1 MTTTRPAFLTEP
13 YGAYYHREVP
23 EEDAEL
29 THTGPGT
36 PCGEY
41 LRRFWQPVAHSE
53 ELLDLPLRIQIMGED
68 LVAFRDKGGKVGV
81 LELHCPHRGTSLEFG
96 VVEERGIRCCYHGW
110 QFDVDGTILDTPGE
124 PANSTLK
131 DRLRQGSYPV
141 HEYRRLVFAYMGPPD
156 KRPPFPV
163 YDVFDR
169 PGFRLEVGTKNVKHC
184 NWLQIMDNV
193 VDPVHESFLHAR
205 VSNVQFTDVEGRPM
219 EGLKDVGEF
228 DVMET
233 PVGLNCFQTRRVGE
247 DIWSRAIEWVIP
259 NIAQI
264 PDPRALPP
272 EYVNG
277 QEMLCALPRIFRW
290 RVPKNDTETLEFT
303 FVRVPEGEEDE
314 YTKNPGFAV
323 AAQLA
328 GRARSYED
336 RQRYPADYDA
346 QVGQRMIARHA
357 LEHLATTDRGVIQ
370 MRKMMREGI
379 RAVAWGEDPKGLN
392 TKGEGRVSTYG
403 SDTILRVAP
412 AGSEED
418 DRELVR
424 ETGLRLAAG
433 FLERPPSR
441 VAGSW

>member
-1 MTTTRPAFLTEP
+1 MTTTKPPFLSLP
-13 YGAYYHREVP
+13 FGAYFHREVP
-23 EEDAEL
+23 DEDAEL

-41 LRRFWQPVAHSE
+41 LRRFWQPVAHSDD
-53 ELLDLPLRIQIMGED
+53 LRDLPVRLEIMGEE
-68 LVAFRDKGGKVGV
+68 LVAFRDGSGNVGL

-96 VVEERGIRCCYHGW
+96 VIEQKGIRCCYHGW
-110 QFDVDGTILDTPGE
+110 QFDVDGSILDTPGE
-124 PANSTLK
+124 PPTSTLK

-141 HEYRRLVFAYMGPPD
+141 QEYRGLVFAYMGPPD
-156 KRPPFPV
+156 KQPPFPV

-205 VSNVQFTDVEGRPM
+205 VSNVQFTDAEGRPM

-233 PVGLNCFQTRRVGE
+233 PVGLNCFQTRRVGP
-247 DIWSRAIEWVIP
+247 DIWSRTIEWVIP

-264 PDPRALPP
+264 PDPRVLPP
-272 EYVNG
+272 DYPDG

-314 YTKNPGFAV
+314 YTTNPGFAV

-328 GRARSYED
+328 GRARSYEE

-346 QVGQRMIARHA
+346 QVGQRLIARHA

-370 MRKMMREGI
+370 MRKLMREGI
-379 RAVAWGEDPKGLN
+379 RAVARGEDPKGLH
-392 TKGEGRVSTYG
+392 TAGEGPVSTYG
-403 SDTILRVAP
+403 NDTILRIAY
-412 AGSEED
+412 ADSD
-418 DRELVR
+418 AADRELVR
-424 ETGLRLAAG
+424 ETGRKLASG
-433 FLERPPSR
+433 FNERPPSR
-441 VAGSW
+441 VRGSW

>member
-233 PVGLNCFQTRRVGE
+233 PVGLSCFQTRRVGG
-247 DIWSRAIEWVIP
+247 RH
-259 NIAQI
+259 
-264 PDPRALPP
+264 L
-272 EYVNG
+272 
-277 QEMLCALPRIFRW
+277 
-290 RVPKNDTETLEFT
+290 
-303 FVRVPEGEEDE
+303 
-314 YTKNPGFAV
+314 V
-323 AAQLA
+323 A
-328 GRARSYED
+328 
-336 RQRYPADYDA
+336 
-346 QVGQRMIARHA
+346 
-357 LEHLATTDRGVIQ
+357 
-370 MRKMMREGI
+370 
-379 RAVAWGEDPKGLN
+379 
-392 TKGEGRVSTYG
+392 
-403 SDTILRVAP
+403 
-412 AGSEED
+412 
-418 DRELVR
+418 
-424 ETGLRLAAG
+424 
-433 FLERPPSR
+433 RPSS
-441 VAGSW
+441 G

>member
-1 MTTTRPAFLTEP
+1 MTTTRPAFLTES

-41 LRRFWQPVAHSE
+41 LRRFWQPVAHSD
-53 ELLDLPLRIQIMGED
+53 ELRDLPLRIQIMDED
-68 LVAFRDKGGKVGV
+68 LVAFRDKGGKVGL

-124 PANSTLK
+124 PENSTLK

-141 HEYRRLVFAYMGPPD
+141 HEYRGLVFAYMGPPE

-219 EGLKDVGEF
+219 EGLKDVGAF

-233 PVGLNCFQTRRVGE
+233 PAGLNCFQTRRVGG

-277 QEMLCALPRIFRW
+277 QDMLCALPRIFRW

-346 QVGQRMIARHA
+346 QVGQRVDCKTRPGTPGDYGPRCNPDAKDDARR
-357 LEHLATTDRGVIQ
+357 DPGGGPRG
-370 MRKMMREGI
+370 RTRRG
-379 RAVAWGEDPKGLN
+379 
-392 TKGEGRVSTYG
+392 
-403 SDTILRVAP
+403 
-412 AGSEED
+412 
-418 DRELVR
+418 
-424 ETGLRLAAG
+424 
-433 FLERPPSR
+433 
-441 VAGSW
+441 